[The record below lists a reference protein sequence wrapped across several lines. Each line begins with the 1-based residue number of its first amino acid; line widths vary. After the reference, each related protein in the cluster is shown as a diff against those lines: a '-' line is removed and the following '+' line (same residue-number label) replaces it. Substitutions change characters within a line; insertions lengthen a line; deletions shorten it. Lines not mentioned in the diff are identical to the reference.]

1 MRGSS
6 RSGNVY
12 DANCPTRLVLDR
24 VADKWSVLV
33 LGLLAQEPIRFNE
46 LRRRIDGISQKMLA
60 QVLRQLERDGLIN
73 RKVTP
78 TVPVTVEYSI
88 TPLGRTL
95 SKTDRASPPGPRSI
109 FRTCCARNRFTTGR
123 RRDALS
129 DQIKGETHFDET
141 LPLVRNFRRAIM
153 HNSRNGMGN
162 ALPGVWL

>member
-95 SKTDRASPPGPRSI
+95 SKTVG
-109 FRTCCARNRFTTGR
+109 
-123 RRDALS
+123 ALS
-129 DQIKGETHFDET
+129 AWAEKHFPDV
-141 LPLVRNFRRAIM
+141 LRAQQVYD
-153 HNSRNGMGN
+153 RQ
-162 ALPGVWL
+162 AAR

>member
-1 MRGSS
+1 MHGSS
-6 RSGNVY
+6 RAGNVY

-73 RKVTP
+73 RKVAP

-95 SKTDRASPPGPRSI
+95 SKTV
-109 FRTCCARNRFTTGR
+109 
-123 RRDALS
+123 DALS
-129 DQIKGETHFDET
+129 AWAEKHFPDV
-141 LPLVRNFRRAIM
+141 LRAQQAYD
-153 HNSRNGMGN
+153 RQ
-162 ALPGVWL
+162 AAR